1 MFVPHHIAKR
11 FGYAE
16 DKMFKGYSRI
26 ENGFLALPFQFYSY
40 TLANVHKMV
49 GAMAHGQLKNRALGM
64 TTMLGLGYLSTQ
76 MRYSISGAE
85 FAWDEMS
92 AQDRFARSWDASGI
106 TALYSDL
113 FYQTLHTSL
122 ALGGPNITNGFI
134 APKFPQKPS
143 FLEQKLQESTGIIG
157 LDATANMAGAGVSI
171 SLDLLG
177 GAAQFVN
184 GEYGEGAKNFARNLP
199 FARMW
204 FWKVDMNSIT
214 RMWAQ

>member
-1 MFVPHHIAKR
+1 
-11 FGYAE
+11 
-16 DKMFKGYSRI
+16 
-26 ENGFLALPFQFYSY
+26 
-40 TLANVHKMV
+40 MV
-49 GAMAHGQLKNRALGM
+49 GAMAHGQLKNRALGV

-85 FAWDEMS
+85 FAWDDMS
-92 AQDRFARSWDASGI
+92 AQDRFARAWDASGI

-134 APKFPQKPS
+134 APKFPQRPS
-143 FLEQKLQESTGIIG
+143 YLEQQYDITG
-157 LDATANMAGAGVSI
+157 LNAAANFAGAGVSI
-171 SLDLLG
+171 SLDLLD
-177 GAAQFVN
+177 GAVQFAH
-184 GEYGEGAKNFARNLP
+184 GEYGEGAKNVARNLP

-204 FWKVDMNSIT
+204 FWKDDMNAIT

>member
-1 MFVPHHIAKR
+1 
-11 FGYAE
+11 
-16 DKMFKGYSRI
+16 
-26 ENGFLALPFQFYSY
+26 
-40 TLANVHKMV
+40 
-49 GAMAHGQLKNRALGM
+49 
-64 TTMLGLGYLSTQ
+64 
-76 MRYSISGAE
+76 
-85 FAWDEMS
+85 MS
-92 AQDRFARSWDASGI
+92 AQDRFARAWDASGI

-204 FWKVDMNSIT
+204 FWKDDMNAIT